1 MDSEDTIRV
10 ILAAGEDWI
19 MAEKLHRE
27 MEGRDGISLVG
38 EFADGEGMPA
48 VATASATASADVI
61 VIAGEAGLD
70 TARRLA
76 EAAPRARVVLVTD
89 NLVRDLAPA
98 VKAGVAGLLPAD
110 AADGDLIETIRRVH
124 LWSPHLVA
132 LV

>member
-10 ILAAGEDWI
+10 ILAAGENRTL
-19 MAEKLHRE
+19 AEKLHE
-27 MEGRDGISLVG
+27 ELEGREGISLAG
-38 EFADGEGMPA
+38 EFAGVEEMPT
-48 VATASATASADVI
+48 VATASADVI

-89 NLVRDLAPA
+89 NVVRDLAPA

-110 AADGDLIETIRRVH
+110 AAAGDLIETIRRVH
-124 LWSPHLVA
+124 LWSPRSVA
-132 LV
+132 LA

>member
-1 MDSEDTIRV
+1 MDSEDTIHV
-10 ILAAGEDWI
+10 ILAAGENRTL
-19 MAEKLHRE
+19 AEKLHQE
-27 MEGRDGISLVG
+27 LEGQDGISLAG
-38 EFADGEGMPA
+38 EFAGGEGMPA

-76 EAAPRARVVLVTD
+76 ETAPRARVVLVTD
-89 NLVRDLAPA
+89 NVVRDLAPA

-110 AADGDLIETIRRVH
+110 AAAGDLIETIRRVH
-124 LWSPHLVA
+124 LWSPRSVA